1 MAQSQEPIT
10 YDGTLLQALDTTLSR
25 SRLSPYLL
33 LADNDAVYAHQLYL
47 WNARL
52 AKSFLY
58 PLGVVEVAVRNAMHN
73 ALSAAFGTP
82 EWVISPN
89 LHYTYFSP
97 QTLASHGSSK
107 SRLINAKNGATPTP
121 DEMVAGLNFDFW
133 SNILRPEY
141 APMWQ
146 IGNALRDT
154 FPLMRPT
161 PDLAQARLSIA
172 DVNHFRNRIAH
183 HEPIHHLDIRAKMDL
198 LQTVMGFICKDTA
211 AWMKK
216 CSTVM
221 QTFRAAP
228 SPFATLPGAQLAST
242 NIRPPVEFPA
252 ETKITDII
260 STIWQQRPQVVA
272 MKDANGDISIITATQ
287 ILEYIEYN
295 RGINGGG
302 VLLSDET
309 ISDIP
314 HNTTPVVFGEV
325 KLTETTGDALAAF
338 FPKGNKTPRPQFLKV
353 VQDNNIL
360 GIIQHPIVKYQ

>member
-73 ALSAAFGTP
+73 ALSTAFGTP

-107 SRLINAKNGATPTP
+107 GRLINAKNGAIPTP

-198 LQTVMGFICKDTA
+198 LQAVMGFICKDTA

-242 NIRPPVEFPA
+242 NIRPPVEFP
-252 ETKITDII
+252 
-260 STIWQQRPQVVA
+260 
-272 MKDANGDISIITATQ
+272 
-287 ILEYIEYN
+287 
-295 RGINGGG
+295 
-302 VLLSDET
+302 
-309 ISDIP
+309 
-314 HNTTPVVFGEV
+314 
-325 KLTETTGDALAAF
+325 
-338 FPKGNKTPRPQFLKV
+338 
-353 VQDNNIL
+353 
-360 GIIQHPIVKYQ
+360 